1 MNSKKPQYNQ
11 GLITIPLENGQSLE
25 VTPQECWR
33 LTEETS
39 AYLFEN
45 YGSFDSV
52 PMRVIEKNNKRF
64 NVAITEHVPFWK
76 KVDKGRWEPHTFE
89 IFDDFLSADHICLDI
104 GGWIGP
110 TALYAAQL
118 AKHVYAFEPD
128 PLAYQELEVN
138 VNLNKLAEWSSR
150 LSIYN
155 TAIAAHSG
163 TIRLGSRKRGGDSMS
178 SVLFADR
185 STSWEIQAIT
195 LQQFI
200 EDKQLQH
207 EKLFIKMDI
216 EGGEYELI
224 PSLKQLLS
232 QYNVDLYLS
241 VHPFY
246 LEESQVGGQVQ
257 EKENSLFKRIS
268 QRLAFVKY
276 QVKLLRSL
284 PFKYLYH
291 INGQQLRPYKQIL
304 KAIVTGDF
312 THEIVATNTQWDK
325 S

>member
-1 MNSKKPQYNQ
+1 MNPEKPQYNQ
-11 GLITIPLENGQSLE
+11 GSITIPLENGQSLE

-33 LTEETS
+33 LTEEAS

-45 YGSFDSV
+45 YSSFDPV

-76 KVDKGRWEPHTFE
+76 KVDKGRWEPHTFK
-89 IFDDFLSADHICLDI
+89 IFDDFLSADRICLDI

-138 VNLNKLAEWSSR
+138 VNLNKSAEWSSR
-150 LSIYN
+150 LTIYN
-155 TAIAAHSG
+155 KAIAVNPG
-163 TIRLGSRKRGGDSMS
+163 TIKLGSRKRGGDSMS

-185 STSWEIQAIT
+185 STSWEVQAIT

-200 EDKQLQH
+200 ED
-207 EKLFIKMDI
+207 EKLQNEKFFIKMDI

-224 PSLKQLLS
+224 PSLKNFFS
-232 QYNVDLYLS
+232 RYDVDLYLS

-246 LEESQVGGQVQ
+246 LEDSQAGGQ
-257 EKENSLFKRIS
+257 EKESSLSRRVS
-268 QRLAFVKY
+268 RRLAFVK
-276 QVKLLRSL
+276 QQIKLIRSL
-284 PFKYLYH
+284 PFRYLYH
-291 INGQQLRPYKQIL
+291 IDGRRVSLYQQIL

-312 THEIVATNTQWDK
+312 THEIVATNTKWNH